1 MISAFGVDHGSISK
15 GFRDKI
21 DRRPEKLRRSAT
33 RRHVAMSNTE
43 LAGGAIVGASLPA
56 AAWGVGRIK
65 HPMAQ
70 KISGK
75 MNLDSL
81 KGSVGKVP
89 PRGIP
94 AKVIMGVG
102 PHLPGSAGKVL
113 RHPLTIAGAAAAFG
127 GPVLYH
133 NMKNQKAANAEYKS
147 IKEDY
152 KQSKKKN
159 TSA

>member
-1 MISAFGVDHGSISK
+1 MISAFGVDHGSVSK
-15 GFRDKI
+15 GLRDKI
-21 DRRPEKLRRSAT
+21 DRRPEKMRRSAT

-56 AAWGVGRIK
+56 AAWGVGKIK

-70 KISGK
+70 KISGN

-81 KGSVGKVP
+81 KVPVGKVP
-89 PRGIP
+89 SRGIP
-94 AKVIMGVG
+94 AKLIMGVG
-102 PHLPGSAGKVL
+102 PLLPGSAGKVI

-133 NMKNQKAANAEYKS
+133 NLKNQKAANAEYKS

-152 KQSKKKN
+152 RQSKKN